1 MHFQVADATDAS
13 QIWQTASP
21 SVVADGIYVTHSAA
35 KEWLR
40 AASFPALVTLHIP
53 RIATAALG
61 LPADTLAARAP
72 HCQLHVLVLFA
83 ASMCRSCKRLR
94 IGMRKA
100 AGMHSQCMNL
110 DAASEGLSDAQAVGS
125 SMTVSPVYSL
135 QQAGHKGVAMLWLN
149 EPVLDAH
156 ASHSTPAPS
165 TAIMAWLVGS
175 VTMGRAIQKA
185 LPTSISEA
193 QHALSSIASQL
204 TSTALRAVLAEVETA
219 KRPTHHHQ
227 PLHHHAAHHLT
238 QKAFASPTPRAQAHR
253 AAKETMRHDAPGPR
267 GLLSWLTFT
276 REWLEHFEQDI
287 ACAAHGEDL
296 LTSVRLAM
304 QLAARAIEAAGAM
317 PGSASK
323 PAAAPPPPLPSAGDR
338 RRASS
343 TQASPPKLQWPT
355 RPQAHVWGMD
365 ATQALGR
372 TARPGSARLSSSF
385 LAQSAV
391 AGAKANLR
399 ASYQSPSSTIS
410 SFAGS
415 YDASALRERT
425 VVLDGDAV
433 PSAAFAAAQQSLHRP
448 RLQRAQPAPPEPG
461 TRLSASFR
469 PGTGGAIAT
478 PALARRHQ
486 VLTMANGT
494 RHP

>member
-1 MHFQVADATDAS
+1 MHFQVADATDDS
-13 QIWQTASP
+13 QTWQTASP
-21 SVVADGIYVTHSAA
+21 STAADGIYITHSAA

-40 AASFPALVTLHIP
+40 AASLPALVTLHVP

-61 LPADTLAARAP
+61 LPAGTAAGAP

-110 DAASEGLSDAQAVGS
+110 DAANEGLSEAQAVGS
-125 SMTVSPVYSL
+125 SMVVSPVYSL

-149 EPVLDAH
+149 EPVLDTH
-156 ASHSTPAPS
+156 PASRSMPVQPTV
-165 TAIMAWLVGS
+165 IMTWLVGS
-175 VTMGRAIQKA
+175 VTMGRAIQKT

-193 QHALSSIASQL
+193 QHALASIATQL
-204 TSTALRAVLAEVETA
+204 TSTALRTVLAEVETA
-219 KRPTHHHQ
+219 QRPAHHHHHQ
-227 PLHHHAAHHLT
+227 SSHHHAAHHLT
-238 QKAFASPTPRAQAHR
+238 QKARVSPTLQARH
-253 AAKETMRHDAPGPR
+253 AANGAMRQDTPGPK
-267 GLLSWLTFT
+267 GLLAWLTFT
-276 REWLEHFEQDI
+276 RDWLEHFEQDI

-317 PGSASK
+317 PGPAST
-323 PAAAPPPPLPSAGDR
+323 PAAAPPPPPAASDR

-343 TQASPPKLQWPT
+343 TQATPPKLQWPA

-365 ATQALGR
+365 ATQALAR

-391 AGAKANLR
+391 AAAKANLGV
-399 ASYQSPSSTIS
+399 SYQSPSSTIS

-448 RLQRAQPAPPEPG
+448 RLQRARPAPPEPS
-461 TRLSASFR
+461 TRLSASSR

-486 VLTMANGT
+486 VLTMANAT